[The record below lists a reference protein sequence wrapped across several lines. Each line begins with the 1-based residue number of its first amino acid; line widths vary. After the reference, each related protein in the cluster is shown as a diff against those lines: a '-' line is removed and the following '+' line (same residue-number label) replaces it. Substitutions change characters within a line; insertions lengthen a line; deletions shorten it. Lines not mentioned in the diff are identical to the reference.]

1 MQRAVHMAVLVG
13 EETIIG
19 KTEQQDKNQQQE
31 EMIARLTRGI
41 LDGKSRDE
49 AGEKQTGIG
58 RGERERERDSQRDT
72 NPKRGQSVARALST
86 STKYDNNR

>member
-1 MQRAVHMAVLVG
+1 MAVLVG

-58 RGERERERDSQRDT
+58 RGERERER
-72 NPKRGQSVARALST
+72 
-86 STKYDNNR
+86 